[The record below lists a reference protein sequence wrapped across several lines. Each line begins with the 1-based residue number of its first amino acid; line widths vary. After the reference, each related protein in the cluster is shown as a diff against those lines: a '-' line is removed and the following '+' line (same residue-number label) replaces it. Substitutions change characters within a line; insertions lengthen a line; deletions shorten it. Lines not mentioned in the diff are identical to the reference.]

1 MSLFTDLND
10 TKTILNWTGTVLT
23 ETITG
28 KSYRNTFQREQE
40 FALLVAVNV
49 ITENG
54 ITGLYLEDVLDIAYH
69 IGRTAE
75 GEVMNGDFK
84 KAYSVMKYG
93 YENSSKRGKAA
104 NALLYHLVLCCK
116 RLNKKEDIDIYEKK
130 LQSIEK
136 I

>member
-54 ITGLYLEDVLDIAYH
+54 ITGLYPEDVLDIAYH

-84 KAYSVMKYG
+84 KAYSVMKETA
-93 YENSSKRGKAA
+93 ENMLFFAPDVMDKR
-104 NALLYHLVLCCK
+104 K
-116 RLNKKEDIDIYEKK
+116 RSKKE
-130 LQSIEK
+130 SGIEGK
-136 I
+136 ESD